1 MQLSKRAMIL
11 RSIKDMKQHKERL
24 NRLDSFKTVIYI
36 MIAVIFY
43 YTFIAADRYVSEV
56 SLSVKSTDGGSSP
69 VSSLSGIASL
79 VGVASS
85 STEDIK
91 LLQEYIK
98 SLDMLQKLDEK
109 INLRSLYEKQKID
122 LFFRIY
128 PSTSKESY
136 LKYYRDRIHILF
148 DDKTGLLNVAVEGFS
163 PEDARIISATI
174 LEECERFINEISH
187 NIAREQLRF
196 AQGELESAKQKYKD
210 AKNKLLEFQN
220 QYGVFDPQSLAKT
233 KAGFIT
239 EIELQISKKETE
251 LNTMRSYLNENAP
264 EIVALKAEL
273 RANKEQLEKERRK
286 VASNASQDKL
296 NDVVAQFE
304 ALYLNLSFAEDV
316 YKTAITAVETTRIEI
331 GRKAKQVVIIQS
343 PYVPDSA
350 AYPKKMYNIIT
361 IFVILTL
368 IFGIVRLVR
377 AIVDEH
383 RY

>member
-1 MQLSKRAMIL
+1 MQLNKRAMIL
-11 RSIKDMKQHKERL
+11 RSIKDLKQHKERL

-56 SLSVKSTDGGSSP
+56 SLSVKSTDGSSP
-69 VSSLSGIASL
+69 ISLSGIESL

-98 SLDMLQKLDEK
+98 SFDMLQKLDEK

-128 PSTSKESY
+128 SSTSKESY

-148 DDKTGLLNVAVEGFS
+148 DDTTGLLNVAVESFS
-163 PEDARIISATI
+163 PEDARIISAAI

-210 AKNKLLEFQN
+210 AKNELLAFQN
-220 QYGVFDPQSLAKT
+220 EYGVFDPQSLAKT

-251 LNTMRSYLNENAP
+251 LNTMRSYLNDNAP

-273 RANKEQLEKERRK
+273 RAHKEQLEKERRK

-331 GRKAKQVVIIQS
+331 GRKAKQVVVIQS

-368 IFGIVRLVR
+368 IFGVVRLVR
-377 AIVDEH
+377 AIIDEH

>member
-1 MQLSKRAMIL
+1 MQLNKRTMIL
-11 RSIKDMKQHKERL
+11 RSIKDLKQHKERL

-36 MIAVIFY
+36 MIVVIFY
-43 YTFIAADRYVSEV
+43 YTFIAADRYVSNV
-56 SLSVKSTDGGSSP
+56 SLSVKSTDGGSP
-69 VSSLSGIASL
+69 VSLSGIESL

-98 SLDMLQKLDEK
+98 SFDMLQKLDEK

-128 PSTSKESY
+128 SSTSKESY

-148 DDKTGLLNVAVEGFS
+148 DDTTGLLNVAVEGFS
-163 PEDARIISATI
+163 PEDARNISAAI

-210 AKNKLLEFQN
+210 AKNELLAFQN
-220 QYGVFDPQSLAKT
+220 EYGVFDPQSLAKT

-251 LNTMRSYLNENAP
+251 LNTMRSYLNDNAP
-264 EIVALKAEL
+264 EIAALKAEL
-273 RANKEQLEKERRK
+273 RAHKEQLEKERRK

-331 GRKAKQVVIIQS
+331 GRKAKQVVVIQS

-368 IFGIVRLVR
+368 IFGVVRLVR
-377 AIVDEH
+377 AIIDEH

>member
-1 MQLSKRAMIL
+1 MQLNKRTMIL
-11 RSIKDMKQHKERL
+11 RSIKDLKQHKERL

-36 MIAVIFY
+36 MIVVIFY
-43 YTFIAADRYVSEV
+43 YTFIAADRYVSNV
-56 SLSVKSTDGGSSP
+56 SLSVKSTDGGSP
-69 VSSLSGIASL
+69 ISLSGIESL

-98 SLDMLQKLDEK
+98 SFDMLQKLDEK

-128 PSTSKESY
+128 SSTSKESY

-148 DDKTGLLNVAVEGFS
+148 DDTTGLLNVAVEGFS
-163 PEDARIISATI
+163 PEDARNISAAI

-210 AKNKLLEFQN
+210 AKNELLAFQN
-220 QYGVFDPQSLAKT
+220 EYGVFDPQSLAKT

-239 EIELQISKKETE
+239 EIELQISKKEAE
-251 LNTMRSYLNENAP
+251 LNTMRSYLNDNAP
-264 EIVALKAEL
+264 EIAALKAEL
-273 RANKEQLEKERRK
+273 RAHKEQLEKEKRK

-331 GRKAKQVVIIQS
+331 GRKAKQVVVIQS

-368 IFGIVRLVR
+368 IFGVVRLVR
-377 AIVDEH
+377 AIIDEH

>member
-1 MQLSKRAMIL
+1 MIL
-11 RSIKDMKQHKERL
+11 RSIKDLKQHKERL

-36 MIAVIFY
+36 MIVVIFY
-43 YTFIAADRYVSEV
+43 YTFIAADRYVSNV
-56 SLSVKSTDGGSSP
+56 SLSVKSTDGSSP
-69 VSSLSGIASL
+69 ISLSGIESL

-91 LLQEYIK
+91 LLREYIK
-98 SLDMLQKLDEK
+98 SFDMLQKLDEK

-128 PSTSKESY
+128 SSTSKESY

-148 DDKTGLLNVAVEGFS
+148 DDATGLLNVAVESFS
-163 PEDARIISATI
+163 PEDARIISAAI
-174 LEECERFINEISH
+174 LEESERFINEISH
-187 NIAREQLRF
+187 NIAREQLKF

-210 AKNKLLEFQN
+210 AKNELLAFQN
-220 QYGVFDPQSLAKT
+220 EYGVFDPQSLAKT

-251 LNTMRSYLNENAP
+251 LNTMRSYLNDNAP

-273 RANKEQLEKERRK
+273 RAHKEQLEKEKSK

-331 GRKAKQVVIIQS
+331 GRKAKQVVVIQS

-350 AYPKKMYNIIT
+350 AYPNKMYNIIT

-368 IFGIVRLVR
+368 IFGVVRLVR
-377 AIVDEH
+377 AIIDEH

>member
-1 MQLSKRAMIL
+1 MIL
-11 RSIKDMKQHKERL
+11 RSIKDLKQHKERL

-36 MIAVIFY
+36 MIVVIFY
-43 YTFIAADRYVSEV
+43 YTFIAADRYVSNV
-56 SLSVKSTDGGSSP
+56 SLSVKSTDGSSP
-69 VSSLSGIASL
+69 ISLSGIESL

-98 SLDMLQKLDEK
+98 SFDMLQKLDEK

-128 PSTSKESY
+128 SSTSKESY

-148 DDKTGLLNVAVEGFS
+148 DDATGLLNVAVESFS
-163 PEDARIISATI
+163 PEDARIISAAI
-174 LEECERFINEISH
+174 LEESERFINEISH

-210 AKNKLLEFQN
+210 AKNELLAFQN
-220 QYGVFDPQSLAKT
+220 EYGVFDPQSLAKT

-251 LNTMRSYLNENAP
+251 LNTMRSYLNDNAP

-273 RANKEQLEKERRK
+273 RAHKEQLEKEKSK

-331 GRKAKQVVIIQS
+331 GRKAKQVVVIQS

-350 AYPKKMYNIIT
+350 AYPNKMYNIIT

-368 IFGIVRLVR
+368 IFGVVRLVR
-377 AIVDEH
+377 AIIDEH

>member
-1 MQLSKRAMIL
+1 MQLNKRAMIL
-11 RSIKDMKQHKERL
+11 RSIKDLKQHKERL

-56 SLSVKSTDGGSSP
+56 SLSVKSTDGSSP
-69 VSSLSGIASL
+69 ISLSGIESL
-79 VGVASS
+79 VGVTSS

-98 SLDMLQKLDEK
+98 SFDMLQKLDEK

-148 DDKTGLLNVAVEGFS
+148 DDTTGLLNVAVEGFS
-163 PEDARIISATI
+163 PEDARNISAAI

-210 AKNKLLEFQN
+210 AKNELLAFQN
-220 QYGVFDPQSLAKT
+220 EYGVFDPQSLAKT

-273 RANKEQLEKERRK
+273 RAHKEQLEKERRK

-304 ALYLNLSFAEDV
+304 ALYLNLSFAEDI

-331 GRKAKQVVIIQS
+331 GRKAKQVVVIQS

-350 AYPKKMYNIIT
+350 AYPNKMYNIIT

-368 IFGIVRLVR
+368 IFGVVRLVR
-377 AIVDEH
+377 AIIDEH

>member
-1 MQLSKRAMIL
+1 MNKRAMIL
-11 RSIKDMKQHKERL
+11 RSIKDLKQHKERL

-36 MIAVIFY
+36 MIVVIFY
-43 YTFIAADRYVSEV
+43 YTFIAADRYVSNV
-56 SLSVKSTDGGSSP
+56 SLSVKSTDGSSP
-69 VSSLSGIASL
+69 VSLSGIESL

-98 SLDMLQKLDEK
+98 SFDMLQKLDEK
-109 INLRSLYEKQKID
+109 INLRSLYEKQKLD

-128 PSTSKESY
+128 SSTSKESY

-148 DDKTGLLNVAVEGFS
+148 DDTTGLLNVAVEGFS
-163 PEDARIISATI
+163 PEDARTISAAI

-210 AKNKLLEFQN
+210 AKNELLAFQN
-220 QYGVFDPQSLAKT
+220 EYGVFDPQSLAKT

-264 EIVALKAEL
+264 EILALKAEL
-273 RANKEQLEKERRK
+273 RAHKEQLEKERRK

-331 GRKAKQVVIIQS
+331 GRKAKQVVVIQS

-350 AYPKKMYNIIT
+350 AYPNKMYNIIT

-368 IFGIVRLVR
+368 IFGVVRLVR
-377 AIVDEH
+377 AIIDEH

>member
-1 MQLSKRAMIL
+1 MQLNKRAMIL
-11 RSIKDMKQHKERL
+11 RSIKDLKQHKERL

-36 MIAVIFY
+36 MIVVIFY
-43 YTFIAADRYVSEV
+43 YTFIAADRYVSNV
-56 SLSVKSTDGGSSP
+56 SLSVKSTDGSSP
-69 VSSLSGIASL
+69 ISLSGIESL

-91 LLQEYIK
+91 LLREYIK
-98 SLDMLQKLDEK
+98 SFDMLQKLDEK

-128 PSTSKESY
+128 SSTSKESY

-148 DDKTGLLNVAVEGFS
+148 DDATGLLNVAVESFS
-163 PEDARIISATI
+163 PEDARIISAAI
-174 LEECERFINEISH
+174 LEESERFINEISH

-210 AKNKLLEFQN
+210 AKNELLAFQN
-220 QYGVFDPQSLAKT
+220 EYGVFDPQSLAKT

-251 LNTMRSYLNENAP
+251 LNTMRSYLNDNAP

-273 RANKEQLEKERRK
+273 RAHKEQLEKEKSK

-331 GRKAKQVVIIQS
+331 GRKAKQVVVIQS

-350 AYPKKMYNIIT
+350 AYPNKMYNIIT

-368 IFGIVRLVR
+368 IFGVVRLVR
-377 AIVDEH
+377 AIIDEH

>member
-1 MQLSKRAMIL
+1 MIL
-11 RSIKDMKQHKERL
+11 RSIKDLKQHKERL

-36 MIAVIFY
+36 MIVVIFY

-56 SLSVKSTDGGSSP
+56 SLSVKSTDGSSP
-69 VSSLSGIASL
+69 ISLSGIESL

-98 SLDMLQKLDEK
+98 SFDMLQKLDEK

-128 PSTSKESY
+128 SSTSKESY

-148 DDKTGLLNVAVEGFS
+148 DDATGLLNVAVESFS
-163 PEDARIISATI
+163 PEDARIISAAI
-174 LEECERFINEISH
+174 LEESERFINEISH

-210 AKNKLLEFQN
+210 AKNELLAFQN
-220 QYGVFDPQSLAKT
+220 EYGVFDPQSLAKT

-251 LNTMRSYLNENAP
+251 LNTMRSYLNDNAP

-273 RANKEQLEKERRK
+273 RAHKEQLEKEKSK

-331 GRKAKQVVIIQS
+331 GRKAKQVVVIQS

-350 AYPKKMYNIIT
+350 AYPNKMYNIIT

-368 IFGIVRLVR
+368 IFGVVRLVR
-377 AIVDEH
+377 AIIDEH

>member
-1 MQLSKRAMIL
+1 MNKRAMIL
-11 RSIKDMKQHKERL
+11 RSIKDLKQHKERL

-36 MIAVIFY
+36 MIVVIFY
-43 YTFIAADRYVSEV
+43 YTFIAADRYVSNV
-56 SLSVKSTDGGSSP
+56 SLSVKSTDGGSP
-69 VSSLSGIASL
+69 ISLSGIESL

-98 SLDMLQKLDEK
+98 SFDMLQKLDEK

-128 PSTSKESY
+128 SSTSKESY

-148 DDKTGLLNVAVEGFS
+148 DDTTGLLNVAVEGFS
-163 PEDARIISATI
+163 PEDARNISAAI

-210 AKNKLLEFQN
+210 AKNELLAFQN
-220 QYGVFDPQSLAKT
+220 EYGVFDPQSLAKT

-251 LNTMRSYLNENAP
+251 LNTMRSYLNDNAP

-273 RANKEQLEKERRK
+273 RAHKEQLEKEKSK

-331 GRKAKQVVIIQS
+331 GRKAKQVVVIQS

-368 IFGIVRLVR
+368 IFGVVRLVR
-377 AIVDEH
+377 AIIDEH

>member
-1 MQLSKRAMIL
+1 MQLNKRAMIL
-11 RSIKDMKQHKERL
+11 RSIKDLKQHNERL

-36 MIAVIFY
+36 MIVVIFY
-43 YTFIAADRYVSEV
+43 YTFIAADRYVSNV
-56 SLSVKSTDGGSSP
+56 SLSVKSTDGGSP
-69 VSSLSGIASL
+69 ISLSGIESL

-98 SLDMLQKLDEK
+98 SFDMLQKLDEK

-128 PSTSKESY
+128 SSTSKESY

-148 DDKTGLLNVAVEGFS
+148 DDTTGLLNVAVEGFS
-163 PEDARIISATI
+163 PEDARNISAAI

-210 AKNKLLEFQN
+210 AKNELLAFQN
-220 QYGVFDPQSLAKT
+220 EYGVFDPQSLAKT

-251 LNTMRSYLNENAP
+251 LNTMRSYLNDNAP
-264 EIVALKAEL
+264 EIAALKAEL
-273 RANKEQLEKERRK
+273 RAHKEQLEKERRK
-286 VASNASQDKL
+286 LASNASQDKL

-331 GRKAKQVVIIQS
+331 GRKAKQVVVIQS

-350 AYPKKMYNIIT
+350 AYPNKMYNIIT
-361 IFVILTL
+361 SFVILTL
-368 IFGIVRLVR
+368 IFGVVRLVR
-377 AIVDEH
+377 AIIDEH

>member
-1 MQLSKRAMIL
+1 MIL
-11 RSIKDMKQHKERL
+11 RSIKDLKQHKERL

-36 MIAVIFY
+36 MIVVIFY
-43 YTFIAADRYVSEV
+43 YTFIAADRYVSNV
-56 SLSVKSTDGGSSP
+56 SLSVKSTDGSSP
-69 VSSLSGIASL
+69 ISLSGIESL

-85 STEDIK
+85 STEDIN

-98 SLDMLQKLDEK
+98 SFDMLQKLDEK
-109 INLRSLYEKQKID
+109 INLRSLYEKQKLD

-128 PSTSKESY
+128 SSTSKESY

-148 DDKTGLLNVAVEGFS
+148 DDATGLLNVAVESFS
-163 PEDARIISATI
+163 PEDARIISAAI
-174 LEECERFINEISH
+174 LEESERFINEISH

-210 AKNKLLEFQN
+210 AKNELLAFQN
-220 QYGVFDPQSLAKT
+220 EYGVFDPQSLAKT

-251 LNTMRSYLNENAP
+251 LNTMRSYLNDNAP

-273 RANKEQLEKERRK
+273 RAHKEQLEKEKSK

-331 GRKAKQVVIIQS
+331 GRKAKQVVVIQS

-350 AYPKKMYNIIT
+350 AYPNKMYNIIT

-368 IFGIVRLVR
+368 IFGVVRLVR
-377 AIVDEH
+377 AIIDEH

>member
-1 MQLSKRAMIL
+1 MIL
-11 RSIKDMKQHKERL
+11 RSIKDLKQHKERL

-36 MIAVIFY
+36 MIVVIFY
-43 YTFIAADRYVSEV
+43 YTFIAADRYVSNV
-56 SLSVKSTDGGSSP
+56 SLSVKSTDGSSP
-69 VSSLSGIASL
+69 ISLSGIESL

-91 LLQEYIK
+91 LLREYIK
-98 SLDMLQKLDEK
+98 SFDMLQKLDEK

-148 DDKTGLLNVAVEGFS
+148 DDATGLLNVAVESFS
-163 PEDARIISATI
+163 PEDARIISAAI
-174 LEECERFINEISH
+174 LEESERFINEISH

-210 AKNKLLEFQN
+210 AKNELLAFQN
-220 QYGVFDPQSLAKT
+220 EYGVFDPQSLAKT

-251 LNTMRSYLNENAP
+251 LNTMRSYLNDNAP

-273 RANKEQLEKERRK
+273 RAHKEQLEKEKSK

-331 GRKAKQVVIIQS
+331 GRKAKQVVVIQS

-350 AYPKKMYNIIT
+350 AYPNKMYNIIT

-368 IFGIVRLVR
+368 IFGVVRLVR
-377 AIVDEH
+377 AIIDEH

>member
-1 MQLSKRAMIL
+1 MQLNKRAMIL
-11 RSIKDMKQHKERL
+11 RSIKDLKQHKERL

-56 SLSVKSTDGGSSP
+56 SLSVKSTDGSSP
-69 VSSLSGIASL
+69 ISLSGIESL

-98 SLDMLQKLDEK
+98 SFDMLQKLDEK
-109 INLRSLYEKQKID
+109 INLRSLYEKQKLD

-128 PSTSKESY
+128 SSTSKESY

-148 DDKTGLLNVAVEGFS
+148 DDTTGLLNVAVEGFS
-163 PEDARIISATI
+163 PEDARNISAAI

-210 AKNKLLEFQN
+210 AKNELLKFQN
-220 QYGVFDPQSLAKT
+220 EYGVFDPQSLAKT

-251 LNTMRSYLNENAP
+251 LNTMRSYLNDNAP

-273 RANKEQLEKERRK
+273 RAHKEQLEKERRK

-331 GRKAKQVVIIQS
+331 GRKAKQVVVIQS

-350 AYPKKMYNIIT
+350 AYPNKMYNIIT

-368 IFGIVRLVR
+368 IFGVVRLVR
-377 AIVDEH
+377 AIIDEH

>member
-1 MQLSKRAMIL
+1 MQLNKRTMIL
-11 RSIKDMKQHKERL
+11 RSIKDLKQHKERL

-36 MIAVIFY
+36 MIVVIFY
-43 YTFIAADRYVSEV
+43 YTFVAADRYVSNV
-56 SLSVKSTDGGSSP
+56 SLSVKSTDGGSP
-69 VSSLSGIASL
+69 ISLSGIESL

-98 SLDMLQKLDEK
+98 SFDMLQKLDEK

-128 PSTSKESY
+128 SSTSKESY

-148 DDKTGLLNVAVEGFS
+148 DDTTGLLNVAVEGFS
-163 PEDARIISATI
+163 PEDARNISAAI

-210 AKNKLLEFQN
+210 AKNELLAFQN
-220 QYGVFDPQSLAKT
+220 EYGVFDPQSLAKT

-251 LNTMRSYLNENAP
+251 LNTMRSYLNDNAP
-264 EIVALKAEL
+264 EIAALKAEL
-273 RANKEQLEKERRK
+273 RAHKEQLEKEKRK

-331 GRKAKQVVIIQS
+331 GRKAKQVVVIQS

-350 AYPKKMYNIIT
+350 AYPNKMYNIIT

-368 IFGIVRLVR
+368 IFGVVRLVR
-377 AIVDEH
+377 AIIDEH

>member
-1 MQLSKRAMIL
+1 MQLNKRAMIL
-11 RSIKDMKQHKERL
+11 RSIKDLKQHKERL

-36 MIAVIFY
+36 MIVVIFY
-43 YTFIAADRYVSEV
+43 YTFIAADRYVSNV
-56 SLSVKSTDGGSSP
+56 SLSVKSTDGSSP
-69 VSSLSGIASL
+69 ISLSGIESL

-98 SLDMLQKLDEK
+98 SFDMLQKLDEK

-128 PSTSKESY
+128 SSTSKESY

-148 DDKTGLLNVAVEGFS
+148 DDTTGLLNVAVESFS
-163 PEDARIISATI
+163 PEDARNISAAI
-174 LEECERFINEISH
+174 LEESERFINEISH

-210 AKNKLLEFQN
+210 AKNELLKFQN
-220 QYGVFDPQSLAKT
+220 EYGVFDPQSLAKT

-251 LNTMRSYLNENAP
+251 LNTMRSYLNDNAP

-273 RANKEQLEKERRK
+273 RAHKEQLEKEKSK

-304 ALYLNLSFAEDV
+304 ALYLNLSFAEDI

-331 GRKAKQVVIIQS
+331 GRKAKQVVVIQS

-350 AYPKKMYNIIT
+350 AYPNKMYNIIT

-368 IFGIVRLVR
+368 IFGVVRLVR
-377 AIVDEH
+377 AIIDEH

>member
-1 MQLSKRAMIL
+1 M
-11 RSIKDMKQHKERL
+11 
-24 NRLDSFKTVIYI
+24 
-36 MIAVIFY
+36 
-43 YTFIAADRYVSEV
+43 
-56 SLSVKSTDGGSSP
+56 
-69 VSSLSGIASL
+69 
-79 VGVASS
+79 VASS

-98 SLDMLQKLDEK
+98 SFDMLQKLDEK

-128 PSTSKESY
+128 SSTSKESY

-148 DDKTGLLNVAVEGFS
+148 DDTTGLLNVAVESFS
-163 PEDARIISATI
+163 PEDARIISAAI
-174 LEECERFINEISH
+174 LEESERFINEISH

-210 AKNKLLEFQN
+210 AKNELLAFQN
-220 QYGVFDPQSLAKT
+220 EYGVFDPQSLAKT

-251 LNTMRSYLNENAP
+251 LNTMRSYLNDNAP

-273 RANKEQLEKERRK
+273 RAHKEQLEKEKSK

-331 GRKAKQVVIIQS
+331 GRKAKQVVVIQS

-350 AYPKKMYNIIT
+350 AYPNKMYNIIT

-368 IFGIVRLVR
+368 IFGVVRLVR
-377 AIVDEH
+377 AIIDEH

>member
-1 MQLSKRAMIL
+1 MNKRAMIL
-11 RSIKDMKQHKERL
+11 RSIKDLKQHKERL

-36 MIAVIFY
+36 MITVIFY

-56 SLSVKSTDGGSSP
+56 SLSVKSTDGSSP
-69 VSSLSGIASL
+69 ISLSGIESL

-98 SLDMLQKLDEK
+98 SFDMLQKLDEK
-109 INLRSLYEKQKID
+109 INLRSLYEKQKLD

-128 PSTSKESY
+128 SSTSKESY

-148 DDKTGLLNVAVEGFS
+148 DDTTGLLNVAVEGFS
-163 PEDARIISATI
+163 PEDARNISAAI

-210 AKNKLLEFQN
+210 AKNELLAFQN
-220 QYGVFDPQSLAKT
+220 EYGVFDPQSLAKT

-251 LNTMRSYLNENAP
+251 LNTMRSYLNDNAP

-273 RANKEQLEKERRK
+273 RAHKEQLEKERRK

-331 GRKAKQVVIIQS
+331 GRKAKQVVVIQS

-350 AYPKKMYNIIT
+350 AYPNKMYNIIT

-368 IFGIVRLVR
+368 IFGVVRLVR
-377 AIVDEH
+377 AIIDEH

>member
-1 MQLSKRAMIL
+1 MQLNKRAMIL
-11 RSIKDMKQHKERL
+11 RSIKDLKQHKERL

-36 MIAVIFY
+36 MIVVIFY
-43 YTFIAADRYVSEV
+43 YTFIAADRYVSNV
-56 SLSVKSTDGGSSP
+56 SLSVKSTDGGSP
-69 VSSLSGIASL
+69 ISLSGIESL

-98 SLDMLQKLDEK
+98 SFDMLQKLDEK

-128 PSTSKESY
+128 SSTSKESY

-148 DDKTGLLNVAVEGFS
+148 DDTTGLLNVAVEGFS
-163 PEDARIISATI
+163 PEDARNISAAI

-210 AKNKLLEFQN
+210 AKNELLKFQN
-220 QYGVFDPQSLAKT
+220 EYGVFDPQSLAKT

-251 LNTMRSYLNENAP
+251 LNTMRSYLNDNAP
-264 EIVALKAEL
+264 EIAALKAEL
-273 RANKEQLEKERRK
+273 RAHKEQLEKERRK

-331 GRKAKQVVIIQS
+331 GRKAKQVVVIQS

-350 AYPKKMYNIIT
+350 AYPNKMYNIIT

-368 IFGIVRLVR
+368 IFGVVRLVR
-377 AIVDEH
+377 AIIDEH

>member
-1 MQLSKRAMIL
+1 MNKRAMIL
-11 RSIKDMKQHKERL
+11 RSIKDLKQHKERL

-56 SLSVKSTDGGSSP
+56 SLSVKSTDGSSP
-69 VSSLSGIASL
+69 ISLSGIESL

-98 SLDMLQKLDEK
+98 SFDMLQKLDEK

-128 PSTSKESY
+128 SSTSKESY

-148 DDKTGLLNVAVEGFS
+148 DDTTGLLNVAVEGFS
-163 PEDARIISATI
+163 PEDARNISAAI

-210 AKNKLLEFQN
+210 AKNELLAFQN
-220 QYGVFDPQSLAKT
+220 EYGVFDPQSLAKT

-251 LNTMRSYLNENAP
+251 LNTMRSYLNDNAP
-264 EIVALKAEL
+264 EIAALKAEL
-273 RANKEQLEKERRK
+273 RAHKEQLEKERRK

-331 GRKAKQVVIIQS
+331 GRKAKQVVVIQS

-350 AYPKKMYNIIT
+350 AYPNKIYNIIT

-368 IFGIVRLVR
+368 IFGVVRLVR
-377 AIVDEH
+377 AIIDEH

>member
-1 MQLSKRAMIL
+1 MNKRTMIL
-11 RSIKDMKQHKERL
+11 RSIKDLKQHKERL

-36 MIAVIFY
+36 MIVVIFY
-43 YTFIAADRYVSEV
+43 YAFVAADRYVSNV
-56 SLSVKSTDGGSSP
+56 SLSVKSTDGGSP
-69 VSSLSGIASL
+69 ISLSGIESL

-98 SLDMLQKLDEK
+98 SFDMLQKLDEK
-109 INLRSLYEKQKID
+109 INLRSLYEKQKLD

-128 PSTSKESY
+128 SSTSKESY

-148 DDKTGLLNVAVEGFS
+148 DDTTGLLNVAVEGFS
-163 PEDARIISATI
+163 PEDARNISAAI

-210 AKNKLLEFQN
+210 AKNELLAFQN
-220 QYGVFDPQSLAKT
+220 EYGVFDPQSLAKT

-251 LNTMRSYLNENAP
+251 LNTMRSYLNDNAP
-264 EIVALKAEL
+264 EIAALKAEL
-273 RANKEQLEKERRK
+273 RAHKEQLEKERRK

-331 GRKAKQVVIIQS
+331 GRKAKQVVVIQS

-368 IFGIVRLVR
+368 IFGVVRLVR
-377 AIVDEH
+377 AIIDEH

>member
-1 MQLSKRAMIL
+1 MQLNKRTMIL
-11 RSIKDMKQHKERL
+11 RSIKDLKQHKERL

-36 MIAVIFY
+36 MIVVIFY
-43 YTFIAADRYVSEV
+43 YTFIAADRYVSNV
-56 SLSVKSTDGGSSP
+56 SLSVKSTDGGSP
-69 VSSLSGIASL
+69 ISLSGIESL

-98 SLDMLQKLDEK
+98 SFDMLQKLDEK
-109 INLRSLYEKQKID
+109 INLRSLYEKQKLD

-128 PSTSKESY
+128 SSTSKESY

-148 DDKTGLLNVAVEGFS
+148 DDTTGLLNVAVEGFS
-163 PEDARIISATI
+163 PEDARNISAAI

-210 AKNKLLEFQN
+210 AKNELLAFQN
-220 QYGVFDPQSLAKT
+220 EYGVFDPQSLAKT

-251 LNTMRSYLNENAP
+251 LNTMRSYLNDNAP
-264 EIVALKAEL
+264 EIAALKAEL
-273 RANKEQLEKERRK
+273 RAHKEQLEKERRK

-331 GRKAKQVVIIQS
+331 GRKAKQVVVIQS

-350 AYPKKMYNIIT
+350 AYPNKMYNIIT

-368 IFGIVRLVR
+368 IFGVVRLVR
-377 AIVDEH
+377 AIIDEH

>member
-1 MQLSKRAMIL
+1 MQLNKRAMIL
-11 RSIKDMKQHKERL
+11 RSIKDLKQHKERL

-36 MIAVIFY
+36 MIVVIFY
-43 YTFIAADRYVSEV
+43 YTFIAADRYVSNV
-56 SLSVKSTDGGSSP
+56 SLSVKSTDGSSP
-69 VSSLSGIASL
+69 ISLSGIESL

-98 SLDMLQKLDEK
+98 SFDMLQKLDEK

-128 PSTSKESY
+128 SSTSKESY

-148 DDKTGLLNVAVEGFS
+148 DDTTGLLNVAVEGFS
-163 PEDARIISATI
+163 PEDARNISAAI
-174 LEECERFINEISH
+174 LEESERFINEISH

-210 AKNKLLEFQN
+210 AKNELLAFQN
-220 QYGVFDPQSLAKT
+220 EYGVFDPQSLAKT

-251 LNTMRSYLNENAP
+251 LNTMRSYLNDNAP

-273 RANKEQLEKERRK
+273 RAHKEQLEKERRK

-331 GRKAKQVVIIQS
+331 GRKAKQVVVIQS

-350 AYPKKMYNIIT
+350 AYPNKMYNIIT

-368 IFGIVRLVR
+368 IFGVVRLVR
-377 AIVDEH
+377 AIIDEH

>member
-1 MQLSKRAMIL
+1 MNKRAIIL
-11 RSIKDMKQHKERL
+11 RSIKDLKQHKERL

-36 MIAVIFY
+36 MIVVIFY
-43 YTFIAADRYVSEV
+43 YTFIAADRYVSNV
-56 SLSVKSTDGGSSP
+56 SLSVKSTDGSSP
-69 VSSLSGIASL
+69 ISLSGIESL

-98 SLDMLQKLDEK
+98 SFDMLQKLDEK

-128 PSTSKESY
+128 SSTSKESY

-148 DDKTGLLNVAVEGFS
+148 DDTTGLLNVAVESFS
-163 PEDARIISATI
+163 PEDARIISAAI
-174 LEECERFINEISH
+174 LEESERFINEISH

-210 AKNKLLEFQN
+210 AKNELLAFQN
-220 QYGVFDPQSLAKT
+220 EYGVFDPQSLAKT

-251 LNTMRSYLNENAP
+251 LNTMRSYLNDNAP

-273 RANKEQLEKERRK
+273 RAHKEQLEKEKSK

-331 GRKAKQVVIIQS
+331 GRKAKQVVVIQS

-368 IFGIVRLVR
+368 IFGVVRLVR
-377 AIVDEH
+377 AIIDEH

>member
-1 MQLSKRAMIL
+1 MNKRAMIL
-11 RSIKDMKQHKERL
+11 RSIKDLKQHKERL

-36 MIAVIFY
+36 MIVVIFY
-43 YTFIAADRYVSEV
+43 YTFIAADRYVSNV
-56 SLSVKSTDGGSSP
+56 SLSVKSTDGGSP
-69 VSSLSGIASL
+69 ISLSGIESL

-98 SLDMLQKLDEK
+98 SFDMLQKLDEK

-128 PSTSKESY
+128 SSTSKESY

-148 DDKTGLLNVAVEGFS
+148 DDTTGLLNVAVEGFS
-163 PEDARIISATI
+163 PEDARNISAAI

-210 AKNKLLEFQN
+210 AKNELLKFQN
-220 QYGVFDPQSLAKT
+220 EYGVFDPQSLAKT

-251 LNTMRSYLNENAP
+251 LNTMRSYLNDNAP
-264 EIVALKAEL
+264 EIAALKAEL
-273 RANKEQLEKERRK
+273 RAHKEQLEKERRK

-331 GRKAKQVVIIQS
+331 GRKAKQVVVIQS

-350 AYPKKMYNIIT
+350 AYPNKMYNIIT

-368 IFGIVRLVR
+368 IFGVVRLVR
-377 AIVDEH
+377 AIIDEH

>member
-1 MQLSKRAMIL
+1 MQLNKRAMIL
-11 RSIKDMKQHKERL
+11 RSIKDLKQHKERL

-36 MIAVIFY
+36 MIVVIFY
-43 YTFIAADRYVSEV
+43 YTFIAADRYVSNV
-56 SLSVKSTDGGSSP
+56 SLSVKSTDGGSP
-69 VSSLSGIASL
+69 ISLSGIESL

-98 SLDMLQKLDEK
+98 SFDMLQKLDEK

-128 PSTSKESY
+128 SSTSKESY

-148 DDKTGLLNVAVEGFS
+148 DDTTGLLNVAVEGFS
-163 PEDARIISATI
+163 PEDARNISAAI

-210 AKNKLLEFQN
+210 AKNELLAFQN
-220 QYGVFDPQSLAKT
+220 EYGVFDPQSLAKT

-251 LNTMRSYLNENAP
+251 LNTMRSYLNDNAP
-264 EIVALKAEL
+264 EIAALKAEL
-273 RANKEQLEKERRK
+273 RAHREQLEKERRK

-331 GRKAKQVVIIQS
+331 GRKAKQVVVIQS

-350 AYPKKMYNIIT
+350 AYPNKMYNIIT

-368 IFGIVRLVR
+368 IFGVVRLVR
-377 AIVDEH
+377 AIIDEH

>member
-1 MQLSKRAMIL
+1 MIL
-11 RSIKDMKQHKERL
+11 RSIKDLKQHKERL

-36 MIAVIFY
+36 MIVVIFY
-43 YTFIAADRYVSEV
+43 YTFIAADRYASNV
-56 SLSVKSTDGGSSP
+56 SLSVKSTDGSSP
-69 VSSLSGIASL
+69 ISLSGIESL

-91 LLQEYIK
+91 LLREYIK
-98 SLDMLQKLDEK
+98 SFDMLQKLDEK

-128 PSTSKESY
+128 SSTSKESY

-148 DDKTGLLNVAVEGFS
+148 DDATGLLNVAVESFS
-163 PEDARIISATI
+163 PEDARIISAAI
-174 LEECERFINEISH
+174 LEESERFINEISH

-210 AKNKLLEFQN
+210 AKNELLAFQN
-220 QYGVFDPQSLAKT
+220 EYGVFDPQSLAKT

-251 LNTMRSYLNENAP
+251 LNTMRSYLNDNAP

-273 RANKEQLEKERRK
+273 RAHKEQLEKEKSK

-331 GRKAKQVVIIQS
+331 GRKAKQVVVIQS

-350 AYPKKMYNIIT
+350 AYPNKMYNIIT

-368 IFGIVRLVR
+368 IFGVVRLVR
-377 AIVDEH
+377 AIIDEH

>member
-1 MQLSKRAMIL
+1 MQLNKRTMIL
-11 RSIKDMKQHKERL
+11 RSIKDLKQHKERL

-36 MIAVIFY
+36 MIVVIFY
-43 YTFIAADRYVSEV
+43 YAFIAADRYVSNV
-56 SLSVKSTDGGSSP
+56 SLSVKSTDGGSP
-69 VSSLSGIASL
+69 ISLSGIESL

-98 SLDMLQKLDEK
+98 SFDMLQKLDEK

-128 PSTSKESY
+128 SSTSKESY

-148 DDKTGLLNVAVEGFS
+148 DDTTGLLNVAVEGFS
-163 PEDARIISATI
+163 PEDARNISAAI

-210 AKNKLLEFQN
+210 AKNELLAFQN
-220 QYGVFDPQSLAKT
+220 EYGVFDPQSLAKT

-251 LNTMRSYLNENAP
+251 LNTMRSYLNDNAP
-264 EIVALKAEL
+264 EIAALKAEL
-273 RANKEQLEKERRK
+273 RAHKEQLEKERRK

-331 GRKAKQVVIIQS
+331 GRKAKQVVVIQS

-368 IFGIVRLVR
+368 IFGVVRLVR
-377 AIVDEH
+377 AIIDEH

>member
-36 MIAVIFY
+36 MVAVIFY

-128 PSTSKESY
+128 SSTSKESY

>member
-1 MQLSKRAMIL
+1 MIL
-11 RSIKDMKQHKERL
+11 RSIKDLKQHKERL

-36 MIAVIFY
+36 MIVVIFY
-43 YTFIAADRYVSEV
+43 YTFIAADRYVSNV
-56 SLSVKSTDGGSSP
+56 SLSVKSTDGSSP
-69 VSSLSGIASL
+69 ISLSGIESL

-91 LLQEYIK
+91 LLREYIK
-98 SLDMLQKLDEK
+98 SFDMLQKLDEK

-128 PSTSKESY
+128 SSTSKESY

-148 DDKTGLLNVAVEGFS
+148 DDATGLLNVAVESFS
-163 PEDARIISATI
+163 PEDARIISAAI
-174 LEECERFINEISH
+174 LEESERFINEISH

-210 AKNKLLEFQN
+210 AKNELLAFQN
-220 QYGVFDPQSLAKT
+220 EYGVFDPQSLAKT

-273 RANKEQLEKERRK
+273 RAHKEQLEKEKSK

-331 GRKAKQVVIIQS
+331 GRKAKQVVVIQS

-350 AYPKKMYNIIT
+350 AYPNKMYNIIT

-368 IFGIVRLVR
+368 IFGVVRLVR
-377 AIVDEH
+377 AIIDEH

>member
-1 MQLSKRAMIL
+1 MQLNKRTMIL
-11 RSIKDMKQHKERL
+11 RSIKDLKQHKERL

-36 MIAVIFY
+36 MIVVIFY
-43 YTFIAADRYVSEV
+43 YTFIAADRYVSNV
-56 SLSVKSTDGGSSP
+56 SLSVKSTDGGSP
-69 VSSLSGIASL
+69 ISLSGIESL

-98 SLDMLQKLDEK
+98 SFDMLQKLDEK

-128 PSTSKESY
+128 SSTSKESY

-148 DDKTGLLNVAVEGFS
+148 DDTTGLLNVAVEGFS
-163 PEDARIISATI
+163 PEDARNISAAI

-210 AKNKLLEFQN
+210 AKNELLAFQN
-220 QYGVFDPQSLAKT
+220 EYGVFDPQSLAKT

-251 LNTMRSYLNENAP
+251 LNTMRSYLNDNAP
-264 EIVALKAEL
+264 EIAALKAEL
-273 RANKEQLEKERRK
+273 RAHKEQLEKEKRK

-331 GRKAKQVVIIQS
+331 GRKAKQVVVIQS

-350 AYPKKMYNIIT
+350 AYPNKMYNIIT

-368 IFGIVRLVR
+368 IFGVVRLVR
-377 AIVDEH
+377 AIIDEH

>member
-1 MQLSKRAMIL
+1 MIL
-11 RSIKDMKQHKERL
+11 RSIKDLKQHKERL

-36 MIAVIFY
+36 MIVVIFY
-43 YTFIAADRYVSEV
+43 YTFIAADRYVSNV
-56 SLSVKSTDGGSSP
+56 SLSVKSTDGSSP
-69 VSSLSGIASL
+69 ISLSGIESL

-98 SLDMLQKLDEK
+98 SFDMLQKLDEK

-128 PSTSKESY
+128 SSTSKESY

-148 DDKTGLLNVAVEGFS
+148 DDTTGLLNVAVESFS
-163 PEDARIISATI
+163 PEDARIISAAI

-210 AKNKLLEFQN
+210 AKNELLAFQN
-220 QYGVFDPQSLAKT
+220 EYGVFDPQSLAKT

-251 LNTMRSYLNENAP
+251 LNTMRSYLNDNAP

-273 RANKEQLEKERRK
+273 RAHKEQLEKEKSK

-331 GRKAKQVVIIQS
+331 GRKAKQVVVIQS

-350 AYPKKMYNIIT
+350 AYPNKMYNIIT

-368 IFGIVRLVR
+368 IFGVVRLVR
-377 AIVDEH
+377 AIIDEH

>member
-1 MQLSKRAMIL
+1 MQLNKRAMIL
-11 RSIKDMKQHKERL
+11 RSIKDLKQHKERL

-36 MIAVIFY
+36 MIVVIFY
-43 YTFIAADRYVSEV
+43 YTFIAADRYVSNV
-56 SLSVKSTDGGSSP
+56 SLSVKSTDGSSP
-69 VSSLSGIASL
+69 VSLSGIESL

-98 SLDMLQKLDEK
+98 SFDMLQKLDEK
-109 INLRSLYEKQKID
+109 INLRSLYEKQKLD

-128 PSTSKESY
+128 SSTSKESY

-148 DDKTGLLNVAVEGFS
+148 DDTTGLLNVAVEGFS
-163 PEDARIISATI
+163 PEDARNISAAI

-210 AKNKLLEFQN
+210 AKNELLAFQN
-220 QYGVFDPQSLAKT
+220 EYGVFDPQSLAKT

-251 LNTMRSYLNENAP
+251 LNTMRSYLNDNAP

-273 RANKEQLEKERRK
+273 RAHKEQLEKERRK

-331 GRKAKQVVIIQS
+331 GRKAKQVVVIQS

-350 AYPKKMYNIIT
+350 AYPNKMYNIIT

-368 IFGIVRLVR
+368 IFGVVRLVR
-377 AIVDEH
+377 AIIDEH

>member
-1 MQLSKRAMIL
+1 MQLNKRTMIL
-11 RSIKDMKQHKERL
+11 RSIKDLKQHKERL

-36 MIAVIFY
+36 MIVVIFY
-43 YTFIAADRYVSEV
+43 YTFIAADRYVSNV
-56 SLSVKSTDGGSSP
+56 SLSVKSTDGGSP
-69 VSSLSGIASL
+69 ISLSGIESL

-98 SLDMLQKLDEK
+98 SFDMLQKLDEK
-109 INLRSLYEKQKID
+109 INLRSLYEKQKLD

-128 PSTSKESY
+128 SSTSKESY

-148 DDKTGLLNVAVEGFS
+148 DDATGLLNVAVEGFS
-163 PEDARIISATI
+163 PEDARNISAAI

-210 AKNKLLEFQN
+210 AKNELLAFQN
-220 QYGVFDPQSLAKT
+220 EYGVFDPQSLAKT

-251 LNTMRSYLNENAP
+251 LNTMRSYLNDNAP
-264 EIVALKAEL
+264 EIAALKAEL
-273 RANKEQLEKERRK
+273 RAHKEQLEKERRK

-331 GRKAKQVVIIQS
+331 GRKAKQVVVIQS

-368 IFGIVRLVR
+368 IFGVVRLVR
-377 AIVDEH
+377 AIIDEH

>member
-1 MQLSKRAMIL
+1 MNKRTMIL
-11 RSIKDMKQHKERL
+11 RSIKDLKQHKERL

-36 MIAVIFY
+36 MIVVIFY
-43 YTFIAADRYVSEV
+43 YTFIAADRYVSNV
-56 SLSVKSTDGGSSP
+56 SLSVKSTDGGSP
-69 VSSLSGIASL
+69 VSLSGIESL

-98 SLDMLQKLDEK
+98 SFDMLQKLDEK
-109 INLRSLYEKQKID
+109 INLRSLYEKQKLD

-128 PSTSKESY
+128 SSTSKESY

-148 DDKTGLLNVAVEGFS
+148 DDTTGLLNVAVEGFS
-163 PEDARIISATI
+163 PEDARNISAAI

-210 AKNKLLEFQN
+210 AKNELLAFQN
-220 QYGVFDPQSLAKT
+220 EYGVFDPQSLAKT

-251 LNTMRSYLNENAP
+251 LNTMRSYLNDNAP
-264 EIVALKAEL
+264 EIAALKAEL
-273 RANKEQLEKERRK
+273 RAHKEQLEKERRK

-331 GRKAKQVVIIQS
+331 GRKAKQVVVIQS

-350 AYPKKMYNIIT
+350 AYPNKMYNIIT

-368 IFGIVRLVR
+368 IFGVVRLVR
-377 AIVDEH
+377 AIIDEH

>member
-1 MQLSKRAMIL
+1 MNKRAMIL
-11 RSIKDMKQHKERL
+11 RSIKDLKQHKERL

-36 MIAVIFY
+36 MIVVIFY
-43 YTFIAADRYVSEV
+43 YTFIAADRYVSNV
-56 SLSVKSTDGGSSP
+56 SLSVKSTDGSSP
-69 VSSLSGIASL
+69 ISLSGIESL

-98 SLDMLQKLDEK
+98 SFDMLQKLDEK
-109 INLRSLYEKQKID
+109 INLRSLYEKQKLD

-128 PSTSKESY
+128 SSTSKESY

-148 DDKTGLLNVAVEGFS
+148 DDTTGLLNVAVEGFS
-163 PEDARIISATI
+163 PEDARNISAAI

-210 AKNKLLEFQN
+210 AKNELLAFQN
-220 QYGVFDPQSLAKT
+220 EYGVFDPQSLAKT

-251 LNTMRSYLNENAP
+251 LNTMRSYLNDNAP
-264 EIVALKAEL
+264 EIAALKAEL
-273 RANKEQLEKERRK
+273 RAHKEQLEKEKSK

-331 GRKAKQVVIIQS
+331 GRKAKQVVVIQS

-350 AYPKKMYNIIT
+350 AYPNKMYNIIT

-368 IFGIVRLVR
+368 IFGVVRLVR
-377 AIVDEH
+377 AIIDEH

>member
-1 MQLSKRAMIL
+1 MQLNKRAMIL
-11 RSIKDMKQHKERL
+11 RSIKDLKQHKERL

-36 MIAVIFY
+36 MITVIFY

-56 SLSVKSTDGGSSP
+56 SLSVKSTDGSSP
-69 VSSLSGIASL
+69 ISLSGIESL

-98 SLDMLQKLDEK
+98 SFDMLQKLDEK
-109 INLRSLYEKQKID
+109 INLRSLYEKQKLD

-128 PSTSKESY
+128 SSTSKESY

-148 DDKTGLLNVAVEGFS
+148 DDTTGLLNVAVEGFS
-163 PEDARIISATI
+163 PEDARNISAAI

-210 AKNKLLEFQN
+210 AKNELLAFQN
-220 QYGVFDPQSLAKT
+220 EYGVFDPQSLAKT

-251 LNTMRSYLNENAP
+251 LNTMRSYLNDNAP

-273 RANKEQLEKERRK
+273 RAHKEQLEKERRK

-331 GRKAKQVVIIQS
+331 GRKAKQVVVIQS

-350 AYPKKMYNIIT
+350 AYPNKMYNIIT

-368 IFGIVRLVR
+368 IFGVVRLVR
-377 AIVDEH
+377 AIIDEH